1 MRRLVLAS
9 ASPRRKDL
17 LEDAGF
23 EVSCVVS
30 GAEELESDE
39 FAPAALALEN
49 AGRKAALV
57 AQLYPDEIVLAADTV
72 VWRDGCFYG
81 KPASFDDA
89 VRMIGEL
96 EGRTHEVVTGVVIYR
111 PSAGMLSFAESSLVT
126 FRSLGPEGIR
136 RYLESINPL
145 DKAGGYAAQGEE
157 GKMIIESIDGLLTN
171 VIGLPVERVIAELD
185 RP

>member
-1 MRRLVLAS
+1 MRRLILAS

-17 LEDAGF
+17 LEQAGF

-30 GAEELESDE
+30 GAEEIESDE
-39 FAPAALALEN
+39 FSPAALALEN

-57 AQLYPDEIVLAADTV
+57 AHLHPGEIVLAADTV
-72 VWRDGCFYG
+72 VWRDGRFYG
-81 KPASFDDA
+81 KPVDLDDA

-96 EGRTHEVVTGVVIYR
+96 EGRTHEVVTGVVIHH

-126 FRSLGPEGIR
+126 FRSLGPDGIR
-136 RYLESINPL
+136 QYLESINPL

-157 GKMIIESIDGLLTN
+157 GKMIIASIEGLVTN
-171 VIGLPVERVIAELD
+171 VIGLPVERVIGELD
-185 RP
+185 KT